1 MKTRL
6 TRSPRVA
13 AEFIRRGEI
22 VAFPT
27 ETVYGLGASVYNE
40 TAIRKIFAAKGRPAD
55 NPLIAHVASVK
66 QIPLIVREVPPMAA
80 MLIGAFFP
88 GPLTLVLPRHSTVSK
103 LATGGLETIGVR
115 MPSHPI
121 ARELIRECGV
131 PLVAPSANLSG
142 RPSPT
147 TWQAVKA
154 DLDDRISCILKGTQT
169 ELGLESTVLDCT
181 GRTPVILRSGAVTA
195 EQLRSIIPSTKLA
208 RRHDVTTP
216 KSPGVKYRH
225 YAPRARVKL
234 IAHPQEAETG
244 PRSAVIGLDAPAG
257 QFILARHCGSVA
269 DYAREIY
276 RFFRE
281 CDEAG
286 VEVIYCQT
294 VPERGIG
301 LALMDRLGRASEEEK
316 GKRQKAKIKRQ
327 K

>member
-27 ETVYGLGASVYNE
+27 ETVYGLGANVFNE

-66 QIPLIVREVPPMAA
+66 HITLVARDLPPMATI
-80 MLIGAFFP
+80 LIRAFFP
-88 GPLTLVLPRHSTVSK
+88 GPLTLVLPRHSSVPK

-115 MPSHPI
+115 MPSNPI
-121 ARELIRECGV
+121 ARELILACGL

-147 TWQAVKA
+147 TWQAVQS
-154 DLDDRISCILKGTQT
+154 DLDGRISCILKGNQT
-169 ELGLESTVLDCT
+169 ELGLESTVVDCT
-181 GRTPVILRSGAVTA
+181 GRTPVVLRSGAVTA

-208 RRHDVTTP
+208 RRPGVSAP
-216 KSPGVKYRH
+216 RSPGVKYRH

-234 IAHPQEAETG
+234 VAHPREAQSG
-244 PRSAVIGLDAPAG
+244 PKSAVIGLDAPPAAG
-257 QFILARHCGSVA
+257 QFGLARHCVSVA

-276 RFFRE
+276 RFFRQ

-286 VEVIYCQT
+286 VDVIYCQI

-301 LALMDRLGRASEEEK
+301 LALMDRLGRAAGVK
-316 GKRQKAKIKRQ
+316 
-327 K
+327 

>member
-27 ETVYGLGASVYNE
+27 ETVYGLGASVFNE

-55 NPLIAHVASVK
+55 NPLIAHVASVQ
-66 QIPLIVREVPPMAA
+66 QIPLVVRELPPMAA

-88 GPLTLVLPRHSTVSK
+88 GPLTLVLPRHPAVSK

-121 ARELIRECGV
+121 ARDLIRECGV

-195 EQLRSIIPSTKLA
+195 EQLRSIIPSTKLS

-216 KSPGVKYRH
+216 RSPGIKYRH

-234 IAHPQEAETG
+234 VAHAHEARSG
-244 PRSAVIGLDAPAG
+244 PRSAIIGLEVPSAVD
-257 QFILARHCGSVA
+257 QFLMARHCADVA

-276 RFFRE
+276 RFFRQ
-281 CDEAG
+281 CDSAC
-286 VEVIYCQT
+286 VDVIYCQI
-294 VPERGIG
+294 VPERGLG
-301 LALMDRLGRASEEEK
+301 LALMDRLRRAAGVK
-316 GKRQKAKIKRQ
+316 
-327 K
+327 